1 MFKNEIS
8 YTNSHQISKKER
20 KEICSCLSIKYDK
33 TYVEY
38 INLNFKNMSIQ
49 KGNIQNH
56 KRNVVLH
63 ENNPIL
69 FEYDIKYYMPT
80 VYLLQN
86 FNFGIGK
93 NIIKNVCVIY
103 DETVSYIL
111 NGADLMLKGVLNRTE
126 IKNSDK
132 NFSLNELFYVQT
144 VSGAIVALG
153 ITLVSKETMNVDNP
167 TGKFLRILHRV
178 GDSLWN
184 IGNKKELPVVQI
196 QQEETKVTNE
206 QKKTEENISKEE
218 EINTNKVNEEKKEE
232 EVNTITSNLEEITK
246 EEEEDKKV
254 ENIPPQEEIDEHFDI
269 VFLTLCKL
277 QLQKEKFPMDP
288 GKLYQQF
295 MKPLSEEIGLFIDI
309 KHSSYKKINN
319 YFKHLHKDKSMITFS
334 KAKGQNNDY
343 IQSINWECEEIKNF
357 KPRVK
362 KLKFLSHQKDAP
374 QEHENILLSKDE
386 KIEVQILYRPNQKI
400 KILFPKYIPDY
411 IDGNYYTLSQCTEVL
426 KAYLKDNSL
435 FIVDQPGMAKL
446 DANLE
451 KILSVH
457 YDKFQL
463 EDRLYKIED
472 ILEMW
477 KRNLNEKSCIMRT
490 NNEESEEI
498 YTNNLQIRIIA
509 KKMNNKNVTLISG
522 LDKFI
527 DLNQATK
534 SLAKHF
540 ATSVTIKDEIAGL
553 KNTIFIQGY
562 WVNELVSKLVEEFKI
577 NKKIIKVEDRLKS
590 KVKKK

>member
-33 TYVEY
+33 NYVEY

-111 NGADLMLKGVLNRTE
+111 NGADLMLKGVLNREE
-126 IKNSDK
+126 IKK
-132 NFSLNELFYVQT
+132 EKTFSLNEMFYVQT
-144 VSGAIVALG
+144 VSGSIVAIG

-184 IGNKKELPVVQI
+184 IGNKKELPPLPI
-196 QQEETKVTNE
+196 PQEETPQTND
-206 QKKTEENISKEE
+206 KEEIISTSTNKEE
-218 EINTNKVNEEKKEE
+218 EINTNNDNKEE
-232 EVNTITSNLEEITK
+232 EVNTITSNLEEIK
-246 EEEEDKKV
+246 VEEEENID
-254 ENIPPQEEIDEHFDI
+254 NIPPQEDIDEHFDI

-295 MKPLSEEIGLFIDI
+295 MKPLSEELGLFIDI

-362 KLKFLSHQKDAP
+362 KLKFLSQKEAP
-374 QEHENILLSKDE
+374 AEHENILLSKDE

-400 KILFPKYIPDY
+400 KVLFLKYISDY
-411 IDGNYYTLSQCTEVL
+411 VDGNYYPLNQCTEVL
-426 KAYLKDNSL
+426 KSYLKDNSL
-435 FIVDQPGMAKL
+435 FIVDKPGMAKL
-446 DANLE
+446 DSTLE
-451 KILSVH
+451 TILSVH

-472 ILEMW
+472 IIEMW
-477 KRNLNEKSCIMRT
+477 KRNLNEKSCIMRS

-498 YTNNLQIRIIA
+498 FTNNLQIRIIA

-527 DLNQATK
+527 DINQATK

-577 NKKIIKVEDRLKS
+577 NKKIIKIEDRLKS

>member
-1 MFKNEIS
+1 MLFYN
-8 YTNSHQISKKER
+8 
-20 KEICSCLSIKYDK
+20 IKA
-33 TYVEY
+33 
-38 INLNFKNMSIQ
+38 LNFTSKSDKKVYI
-49 KGNIQNH
+49 
-56 KRNVVLH
+56 
-63 ENNPIL
+63 
-69 FEYDIKYYMPT
+69 IK
-80 VYLLQN
+80 
-86 FNFGIGK
+86 IGK
-93 NIIKNVCVIY
+93 NIIKNVCIIY

-111 NGADLMLKGVLNRTE
+111 NGADLMLKGVLNRAE

-132 NFSLNELFYVQT
+132 NFSLNEMFYVQT
-144 VSGAIVALG
+144 VSGAIVAIG

-178 GDSLWN
+178 GDSLWS
-184 IGNKKELPVVQI
+184 IGTKKELPVLPI
-196 QQEETKVTNE
+196 QQEEN
-206 QKKTEENISKEE
+206 KTEEIISTSQEE
-218 EINTNKVNEEKKEE
+218 EINTNKDKEE
-232 EVNTITSNLEEITK
+232 EVNTITSSNIEEIK
-246 EEEEDKKV
+246 AEEEEDKKDSEGV
-254 ENIPPQEEIDEHFDI
+254 IENIPPQEEIDEHFDI

-343 IQSINWECEEIKNF
+343 IQSINWDCEEIKTF

-362 KLKFLSHQKDAP
+362 KIKFLSHQKEAP
-374 QEHENILLSKDE
+374 QEHENILLSKGE

-400 KILFPKYIPDY
+400 KILFPKYLPDY
-411 IDGNYYTLSQCTEVL
+411 VEGNYYSLSQCTEVL
-426 KAYLKDNSL
+426 KSYLKDNSL

-446 DANLE
+446 DATLE

-463 EDRLYKIED
+463 EDRVYKMED

-498 YTNNLQIRIIA
+498 FTNNLQIRIIA

-527 DLNQATK
+527 DINQATK